1 MLGPS
6 VQQDRIARQQSIE
19 QLLLPRRRIAAR
31 GVLLSPLA
39 RHFLQTLSTSAFCG
53 QFLLQ
58 LPQLAGLPLL
68 HRRKFGDCSMA
79 LVDCPTR
86 TLPSHAIAGSEANPE
101 RHDGG
106 DDREPHFGRALLRL
120 RTRP

>member
-86 TLPSHAIAGSEANPE
+86 AQLPGTPRAFADL
-101 RHDGG
+101 RTHD
-106 DDREPHFGRALLRL
+106 FGRALLRL